1 MSETLWRGMTRAQLD
16 AAYNELLDQS
26 YGTHP
31 RTSFAAFS
39 DISKRHEHSMPYAD
53 IHARSATKFDIRHRS
68 AL

>member
-31 RTSFAAFS
+31 RNKLRGFLGHQQKT
-39 DISKRHEHSMPYAD
+39 
-53 IHARSATKFDIRHRS
+53 
-68 AL
+68 